1 MLKQISNSKV
11 VFAGAGPGDPDLITV
26 KTLKYLQT
34 ADVVVVDRLV
44 DQSLLSQTKLGAKI
58 FFVGKEAGN
67 SNSFSQEAINELLV
81 SEARVANVVLRLK
94 GGDVS
99 FFSNLL
105 AELDFLRENGVQ
117 FEIVPG
123 VTAASGAAAYAG
135 IPLTA
140 RGFSNSV
147 RFLTYTHPE
156 LIDDSQVSELSLT
169 EDTLVFYMSSRTLP
183 DLIARLLE
191 KNICREKWVAV
202 VEQASTPYQKIF
214 AAPIDQFLET
224 QGSHFRS
231 PSIVIIGQVA
241 KLHTKFGWY
250 NSRSEDENFF
260 PSVGESYLK
269 TAKVA

>member
-44 DQSLLSQTKLGAKI
+44 DQSLLSQAKLGAKI

-81 SEARVANVVLRLK
+81 SEARISNVVLRLK

-105 AELDFLRENGVQ
+105 SELDFLVVNNIS
-117 FEIVPG
+117 FEIIPG

-140 RGFSNSV
+140 RGLSNSV

-156 LIDDSQVSELSLT
+156 LIDEPQIRELST
-169 EDTLVFYMSSRTLP
+169 TDDTLVFYMSVKTLP
-183 DLIARLLE
+183 NLVTRLLNQ
-191 KNICREKWVAV
+191 NICREKWVAV
-202 VEQASTPYQKIF
+202 VEQASTPFQKTF
-214 AAPIDQFLET
+214 AAPIGEFIET
-224 QGSHFRS
+224 QGQNFKS
-231 PSIVIIGQVA
+231 PSIVIIGKVA
-241 KLHTKFGWY
+241 RLHAKFGWY
-250 NSRSEDENFF
+250 KSGSEDENFF
-260 PSVGESYLK
+260 PSVSEHYLK